1 MEINKDF
8 SRIGGNSLYVIIGKK
23 LKQLGIYLT
32 ELGER
37 IIVVG
42 KPLQIT
48 NVTSS
53 FISYC
58 SILLNFTVN
67 RSNENGVISNDKVQL
82 ILTSNDYKEAYK
94 NKKEDNSLNLTEE
107 EVLIII
113 RDNIKLWH
121 IKE

>member
-67 RSNENGVISNDKVQL
+67 RSNEKGVISNERVQL
-82 ILTSNDYKEAYK
+82 ILTSNSYKSAYI

-107 EVLIII
+107 EVLILI
-113 RDNIKLWH
+113 RTNIKLWH

>member
-37 IIVVG
+37 IIVAG

-48 NVTSS
+48 NITSS

-67 RSNENGVISNDKVQL
+67 RSNEKGVISNERVQL
-82 ILTSNDYKEAYK
+82 ILTSNSYKSAYI

>member
-8 SRIGGNSLYVIIGKK
+8 SRIGGNSLYVILGKK
-23 LKQLGIYLT
+23 LKQFGIYLT
-32 ELGER
+32 ELGEK
-37 IIVVG
+37 IIVAG

-67 RSNENGVISNDKVQL
+67 RSNENGVIGTEKVQL
-82 ILTSNDYKEAYK
+82 ILTSNSYK
-94 NKKEDNSLNLTEE
+94 NAFKEKKEDNSLNLTEE
-107 EVLIII
+107 ELLIII
-113 RDNIKLWH
+113 RDNIRSWH
-121 IKE
+121 VKE

>member
-37 IIVVG
+37 IIVAG

-67 RSNENGVISNDKVQL
+67 RSNEKGVISNERVQL
-82 ILTSNDYKEAYK
+82 ILTSNSYKSAYI

-107 EVLIII
+107 EVLILI
-113 RDNIKLWH
+113 RTNIKLWH

>member
-32 ELGER
+32 ELGESW
-37 IIVVG
+37 IVKG
-42 KPLQIT
+42 KPLQVT

-67 RSNENGVISNDKVQL
+67 RSNENGVISTSKVQL
-82 ILTSNDYKEAYK
+82 ILTSNDYKSAYI

-107 EVLIII
+107 ELLIII
-113 RDNIKLWH
+113 RDNIRSWH
-121 IKE
+121 VKE